1 MDSQLA
7 LFVVAS
13 LVLIVTPGPD
23 MIYVI
28 TRGIGQGRGAG
39 LLSAL
44 GVSLGIIVHTTFAAL
59 GLSVVLRSSA
69 IAFTLVKYVG
79 AGYLIYLGLKSMRS
93 KQTLLTSVRTHQPA
107 PQGAIF
113 WQGVVSNVLNPKVAL
128 FFLAFLPQFVRPN
141 GTSPAVQM
149 VSLGLLFAV
158 LGVIFLCGVGFFA
171 GSIGHWLG
179 QRPGVADKLRWVT
192 GSIMIGL
199 GLRLALPNRR

>member
-1 MDSQLA
+1 MDSQLV
-7 LFVVAS
+7 LFVAAS
-13 LVLIVTPGPD
+13 LALIVTPGPD

-69 IAFTLVKYVG
+69 IAFSVVKYVG
-79 AGYLIYLGLKSMRS
+79 ACYLIYLGLKSIRS
-93 KQTLLTSVRTHQPA
+93 KGALLASVGHQQPA
-107 PQGAIF
+107 PQGTIF

-141 GTSPAVQM
+141 GSAPAVQM
-149 VSLGLLFAV
+149 VSLGLLFAAF
-158 LGVIFLCGVGFFA
+158 GVIFLCGVGFFS
-171 GSIGHWLG
+171 GSIGHWLR
-179 QRPGVADKLRWVT
+179 QRPGIADKLKWVT
-192 GSIMIGL
+192 GSILIGL
-199 GLRLALPNRR
+199 GLRLTLPDRR

>member
-7 LFVVAS
+7 LFIIAS
-13 LVLIVTPGPD
+13 LALIVTPGPD
-23 MIYVI
+23 MIYVV
-28 TRGIGQGRGAG
+28 TRGIDQGRGAG

-44 GVSLGIIVHTTFAAL
+44 GVSLGILVHITFAAL

-69 IAFTLVKYVG
+69 IAFTAVKYVG
-79 AGYLIYLGLKSMRS
+79 SCYLIYLGLKSIRS
-93 KQTLLTSVRTHQPA
+93 KGSLLASVGHQQPA
-107 PQGAIF
+107 PQGTIF

-141 GTSPAVQM
+141 GRPPALQM

-158 LGVIFLCGVGFFA
+158 LGVIFLCGVGFFS

-179 QRPGVADKLRWVT
+179 QRPGVADKLKWVT
-192 GSIMIGL
+192 GSILIGL
-199 GLRLALPNRR
+199 GLRLALSDRR